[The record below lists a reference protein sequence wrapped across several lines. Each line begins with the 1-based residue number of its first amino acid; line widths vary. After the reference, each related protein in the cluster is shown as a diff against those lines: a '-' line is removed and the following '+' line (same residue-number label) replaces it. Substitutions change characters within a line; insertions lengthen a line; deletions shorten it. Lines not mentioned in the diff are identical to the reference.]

1 MNKNIVLILILGI
14 FLASCSDLI
23 NPEPDNI
30 RTKSVIYSEPNYGY
44 NLLTNAYVKM
54 PDANGFSFNDVA
66 TDDAVSNDPSNGYLK
81 MATGQWTASNNAVD
95 RWANCFVGIQYT
107 NIVIAEANKMT
118 FSADVVMDKMF
129 RDRITGE
136 AYGLRA
142 ILMYSLLQSHAGWV
156 NGKLLGVP
164 ILLKEQTPTSDLN
177 LPRADFRT
185 CTAQIYSDIDSASV
199 RLPMDYTDLASLPTL
214 PARYSN
220 IGVTNIAQYNN
231 CMGLKFFGLV
241 SGRILKAY
249 RSKTALLAASPA
261 FEDQSANAE
270 STTLTKWE
278 SVAVLSASLMNTKPG
293 TSGTGIA
300 GLAAN
305 GLTWY
310 ANTTEISGL
319 ANGSN
324 PPEILWRAGTS
335 NNNTDEGNN
344 FPPSLFGNGRIN
356 PTQNLVDAFPDK
368 NGYPINNAASVYVST
383 NPYANRDPRL
393 TAFILYQGSKAGV
406 TNAQIDLTLMT
417 SNLPLDGVNKTQ
429 TSTRTGYYM
438 KKLLRQ
444 DVNYNPTGRNTQLH
458 YRPRIR
464 YTEIFLNYAEAANEA
479 WGPLADPKACGF
491 TAYDVIKAIR
501 KRALNLTTDPY
512 LESIKSDQVAMRQLI
527 RNERRLELC
536 FEGFRF
542 YDLRRWKVTLPE
554 LSAPAMGITV
564 AGTLA
569 SPVYSTSSLVE
580 NRLYQNYM
588 FYGPI
593 PYSETL
599 KFNKLLQNDNWT
611 K

>member
-1 MNKNIVLILILGI
+1 MNKNIFIILTLCIL
-14 FLASCSDLI
+14 FVSCTDLI
-23 NPEPDNI
+23 DPATENI
-30 RTKSVIYSEPNYGY
+30 RGKSSIYAEPNFGL

-81 MATGQWTASNNAVD
+81 MATGQWTASTNAVD
-95 RWANCFVGIQYT
+95 RWASCNVGIQYV
-107 NIVIAEANKMT
+107 NIVINEVDKMKFSENAAMNKM
-118 FSADVVMDKMF
+118 FKERV
-129 RDRITGE
+129 TGE

-142 ILMYSLLQSHAGWV
+142 VLMYSLLQSHAGWV
-156 NGKLLGVP
+156 KGKLLGVP

-177 LPRADFRT
+177 LPRADFQA
-185 CTAQIYSDIDSASV
+185 CTAQIYHDIDSATV
-199 RLPMDYTDLASLPTL
+199 RLPMDYADLTSLAAL

-220 IGVTNIAQYNN
+220 LGITNIASYNN
-231 CMGLKFFGLV
+231 CMGLKFLGLV

-261 FEDQSANAE
+261 FEDASANAE
-270 STTLTKWE
+270 NAGLTKWE
-278 SVAVLSASLMNTKPG
+278 SAAVLSASLINTKLG
-293 TSGTGIA
+293 TTGIA
-300 GLAAN
+300 GLAVTGN
-305 GLTWY
+305 TWY
-310 ANTTEISGL
+310 ANTTEISGI
-319 ANGSN
+319 AAGSN
-324 PPEILWRAGTS
+324 PPEILWRSATS

-368 NGYPINNAASVYVST
+368 NGYPITNPATLYVST

-393 TAFILYQGSKAGV
+393 SLYIIYHGSKAGV
-406 TNAQIDLTLMT
+406 TNASIDITGST
-417 SNLPLDGVNKTQ
+417 GTGLDAVNKTQ

-458 YRPRIR
+458 YRPRVR
-464 YTEIFLNYAEAANEA
+464 YTEIYLDYAEAANEA
-479 WGPLADPKACGF
+479 WGPIADPKGCGF

-501 KRALNLTTDPY
+501 KRALNLTTDAY
-512 LESIKSDQVAMRQLI
+512 LESIKSDQVAMRKLI

-554 LSAPAMGITV
+554 LTAPAMGITV
-564 AGTLA
+564 TGTLA
-569 SPVYSTSSLVE
+569 IPVFSASALVE
-580 NRLYQNYM
+580 SRLYQDYM
-588 FYGPI
+588 YYGPI

-599 KFNKLLQNDNWT
+599 KFDKLLQNDNWN